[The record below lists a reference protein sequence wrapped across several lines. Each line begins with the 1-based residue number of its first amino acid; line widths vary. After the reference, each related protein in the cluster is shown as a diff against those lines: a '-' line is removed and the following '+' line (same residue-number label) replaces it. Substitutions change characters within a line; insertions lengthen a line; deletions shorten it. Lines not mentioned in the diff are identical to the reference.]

1 MTEHISMNAV
11 HELAERAHR
20 AEKKIEN
27 AREKATEIM
36 GQTLQLV
43 EVAGAAFAFGYAHQR
58 YGTNGELLVAG
69 VPADL
74 AAGLGL
80 HAFSLLGGFSK
91 YSEHGHNLA
100 DGCLAAYGFRMGSQM
115 GAQALA
121 GGTGTAK
128 TTAGWYVPGGAAQS
142 SYVNHFAG

>member
-1 MTEHISMNAV
+1 MEHVSMNAV

-20 AEKKIEN
+20 AEKKIES
-27 AREKATEIM
+27 ARDKATEIM

-58 YGTNGELLVAG
+58 YGVNGELLVAG

-80 HAFSLLGGFSK
+80 HAFALLGGFSR

-100 DGCLAAYGFRMGSQM
+100 DGCLASYAFRMGSQM
-115 GAQALA
+115 GATAA
-121 GGTGTAK
+121 VGGKGAK
-128 TTAGWYVPGGAAQS
+128 TTASGWFVPGGSHQAGMINQ
-142 SYVNHFAG
+142 FA